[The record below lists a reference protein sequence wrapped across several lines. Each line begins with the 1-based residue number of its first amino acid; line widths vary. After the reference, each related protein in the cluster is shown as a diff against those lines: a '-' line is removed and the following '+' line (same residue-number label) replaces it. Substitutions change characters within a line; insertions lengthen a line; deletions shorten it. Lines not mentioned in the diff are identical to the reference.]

1 MYGKFFVLHAGAVV
15 FRRKEGSAMRLLFVN
30 ACMRGPELSRTH
42 ALCRAFLEEAR
53 RACPALEI
61 QEHDLT
67 RMNLQ
72 PVTAP
77 VLQRKEALCDAQRW
91 DDPLLRPAY
100 AFARADAVL
109 IGAPYWDLSFPAAL
123 KIWVE
128 NIYVRN
134 LTFRYTPEGEPVGL
148 AQGKQ
153 AVYITTAG
161 SPVGE
166 NDWGAGYMRAVL
178 TTLGIPEFRPIRA
191 EGIDIQGWDVQGILR
206 QAEAEARAAGAA
218 LGKALASAT
227 GR

>member
-30 ACMRGPELSRTH
+30 ACVRGPELSRTH

-100 AFARADAVL
+100 VFARADAVL
-109 IGAPYWDLSFPAAL
+109 IGETLMKAAD
-123 KIWVE
+123 KKAK
-128 NIYVRN
+128 
-134 LTFRYTPEGEPVGL
+134 L
-148 AQGKQ
+148 A
-153 AVYITTAG
+153 
-161 SPVGE
+161 E
-166 NDWGAGYMRAVL
+166 
-178 TTLGIPEFRPIRA
+178 
-191 EGIDIQGWDVQGILR
+191 LR
-206 QAEAEARAAGAA
+206 G
-218 LGKALASAT
+218 GV
-227 GR
+227 

>member
-1 MYGKFFVLHAGAVV
+1 
-15 FRRKEGSAMRLLFVN
+15 
-30 ACMRGPELSRTH
+30 
-42 ALCRAFLEEAR
+42 
-53 RACPALEI
+53 
-61 QEHDLT
+61 
-67 RMNLQ
+67 MNLQ

-178 TTLGIPEFRPIRA
+178 TTLGIPEFRSIRA
-191 EGIDIQGWDVQGILR
+191 EGIDIQAGTCRASFAGRSRRPARWEQRWARPWR
-206 QAEAEARAAGAA
+206 QPLDAEKRAFPK
-218 LGKALASAT
+218 LK
-227 GR
+227 R

>member
-1 MYGKFFVLHAGAVV
+1 M
-15 FRRKEGSAMRLLFVN
+15 RR
-30 ACMRGPELSRTH
+30 
-42 ALCRAFLEEAR
+42 
-53 RACPALEI
+53 PALGRSAAATG
-61 QEHDLT
+61 H
-67 RMNLQ
+67 
-72 PVTAP
+72 
-77 VLQRKEALCDAQRW
+77 
-91 DDPLLRPAY
+91 
-100 AFARADAVL
+100 AFARADTVL

-178 TTLGIPEFRPIRA
+178 TTLGIPEFRSIRA

-206 QAEAEARAAGAA
+206 RAESEARAVGAA

>member
-30 ACMRGPELSRTH
+30 ACVRGPELSRTH
-42 ALCRAFLEEAR
+42 ALCRAFLEEAA

-109 IGAPYWDLSFPAAL
+109 IGAPYWDLSFPRGA
-123 KIWVE
+123 E
-128 NIYVRN
+128 NLGGKHLRAQPD
-134 LTFRYTPEGEPVGL
+134 LPLHPGGGAVGL

-166 NDWGAGYMRAVL
+166 NDWARDTCARCSPPWAFRNSAPYVPRASTSRLGRAGH
-178 TTLGIPEFRPIRA
+178 PSP
-191 EGIDIQGWDVQGILR
+191 
-206 QAEAEARAAGAA
+206 AEAEARVAGAA
-218 LGKALASAT
+218 LARPWQSAT

>member
-1 MYGKFFVLHAGAVV
+1 
-15 FRRKEGSAMRLLFVN
+15 MRLLFVN

-53 RACPALEI
+53 KACPGLEVL
-61 QEHDLT
+61 EHDLT
-67 RMNLQ
+67 RLNLQ

-77 VLQRKEALCDAQRW
+77 VLQRKEALCDAEKW

-100 AFARADAVL
+100 TFARADAVL
-109 IGAPYWDLSFPAAL
+109 IGAPYWDLSFPSAL

-134 LTFRYTPEGEPVGL
+134 LTFHYTPEGEPVGL

-178 TTLGIPEFRPIRA
+178 TTLGIPEFRSIRA
-191 EGIDIQGWDVQGILR
+191 EGIDIQGWDAQGILR
-206 QAEAEARAAGAA
+206 RAKAEARAAGAA
-218 LGKALASAT
+218 LGKALA
-227 GR
+227 

>member
-109 IGAPYWDLSFPAAL
+109 IGAP
-123 KIWVE
+123 
-128 NIYVRN
+128 
-134 LTFRYTPEGEPVGL
+134 FRYTPEGEPVGL

-178 TTLGIPEFRPIRA
+178 TTLGIPEFRSIRA

-206 QAEAEARAAGAA
+206 RAEAETRVAGAA